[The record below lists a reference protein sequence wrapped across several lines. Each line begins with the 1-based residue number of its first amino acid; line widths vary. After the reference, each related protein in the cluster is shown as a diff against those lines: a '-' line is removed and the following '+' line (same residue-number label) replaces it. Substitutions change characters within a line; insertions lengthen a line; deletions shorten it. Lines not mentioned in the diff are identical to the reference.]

1 MYVSVVVT
9 VLGGS
14 EEGQQGLPSLHL
26 GVDLLLGDPLEELP
40 ASDLLLHYIE
50 PKTKACTM
58 LC

>member
-1 MYVSVVVT
+1 MYVSV